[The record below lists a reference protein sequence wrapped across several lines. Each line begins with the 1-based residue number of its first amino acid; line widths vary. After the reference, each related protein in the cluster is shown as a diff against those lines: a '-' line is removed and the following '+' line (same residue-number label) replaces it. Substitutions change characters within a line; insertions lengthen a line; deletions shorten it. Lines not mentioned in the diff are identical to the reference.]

1 MAESIEELEKKIEAL
16 PRGTI
21 VTKNIDGKPYFYQ
34 QYKENKKTV
43 SNFLTNDEAEKMR
56 PLIEERRQL
65 QKKLREMKKNIPA
78 SAKPDDKTSF
88 IMNAITGA
96 GLLEMAETAKDFKKR
111 DCYEK
116 ISSYLYG
123 KPVDK
128 VCLVY
133 GLRRTGKTTLLKQL
147 ILDMKE
153 EDRKQTIYIKARVGE
168 TIADLNKDIKLA
180 REKGFKFFLI
190 DEITLL
196 EDFIDNAA
204 LLSDVYAVQGLKF
217 VLSGTDSLGFYF
229 AESEE
234 LYDRAVTVHTT
245 FIPYKEHA
253 RLLGITSI
261 DEYIRY
267 GGTLKAGEW
276 DFEDEELNVE
286 EASFR
291 DDETARRYIDTAICK
306 NIQHSLKC
314 YQKGRYF
321 RHLRELYDANELTNA
336 INRII
341 EDENHDFTVKVITD
355 LFESHDA
362 SGITTTKNGRVKALR
377 EACLDRTYLGSTS
390 QLLRKARDE
399 ENRTDVLDTID
410 KFQILA
416 TLKKIL
422 EIKEKDKQTIGVT
435 DTHVTEIKQYLKRLD
450 LIDDLDIE
458 TLTGSDGRLTYTIF
472 TQPGMRFCQ
481 AQALVYSLM
490 KDEQIKNLQEREI
503 NLITE
508 KIIEGVL
515 GHMLEDIVIYETK
528 KVLMPNRHEN
538 KKQVFQI
545 RFEAGEFDMVIYDKQ
560 TNTCEIYEIKHSL
573 EVVPFQYRH
582 LINEDKIALTEKRFG
597 KITKKCVLYRGETIQ
612 SENDVMYKNVEEYLN
627 ELVVN

>member
-1 MAESIEELEKKIEAL
+1 MAEFIEELEKKIEAL

-65 QKKLREMKKNIPA
+65 QKKLREMKKNLPA
-78 SAKPDDKTSF
+78 AAKPDDNISF

-123 KPVDK
+123 KPADK

-153 EDRKQTIYIKARVGE
+153 EDRKQTIYIKARGGE

-180 REKGFKFFLI
+180 REKGIKFFLI

-267 GGTLKAGEW
+267 GGTLKAGEL

-355 LFESHDA
+355 LFESHD
-362 SGITTTKNGRVKALR
+362 
-377 EACLDRTYLGSTS
+377 LGSTS

-410 KFQILA
+410 KSQILA

-422 EIKEKDKQTIGVT
+422 EIKEKDNQTIGIT
-435 DTHVTEIKQYLKRLD
+435 DTHVEEIKQYLKRLD

-503 NLITE
+503 ILITE

-528 KVLMPNRHEN
+528 RVLMPNRHEN

-545 RFEAGEFDMVIYDKQ
+545 RFEAGEFDMVIYDNQ

-573 EVVPFQYRH
+573 EAVPFQYRH
-582 LINEDKIALTEKRFG
+582 LINEDKIELTEKRFG
-597 KITKKCVLYRGETIQ
+597 KITKKCVLYRGETMQ

-627 ELVVN
+627 ELVV

>member
-1 MAESIEELEKKIEAL
+1 MAGSIEELEKKIKAL

-43 SNFLTNDEAEKMR
+43 SNFLSNDEAEQMR

-65 QKKLREMKKNIPA
+65 QKKLREMKKSIPA
-78 SAKPDDKTSF
+78 AAKPDDNTSF
-88 IMNAITGA
+88 IMNAITDS

-123 KPVDK
+123 KPADK

-153 EDRKQTIYIKARVGE
+153 EDRKQTIYIKAMVGE

-180 REKGFKFFLI
+180 REKGIKFFLI

-267 GGTLKAGEW
+267 GGTLKAGEL
-276 DFEDEELNVE
+276 DFEDDELNVE

-355 LFESHDA
+355 LFESHD
-362 SGITTTKNGRVKALR
+362 
-377 EACLDRTYLGSTS
+377 LGSTA

-399 ENRTDVLDTID
+399 DKRTDILDEID
-410 KFQILA
+410 KSQILE

-422 EIKEKDKQTIGVT
+422 EIKEKDNQTIGIT
-435 DTHVTEIKQYLKRLD
+435 DTHVEEIKQYLKKLD

-458 TLTGSDGRLTYTIF
+458 TLTGSEGRLTYTIF

-528 KVLMPNRHEN
+528 RVLMPKRHEN

-545 RFEAGEFDMVIYDKQ
+545 RFEAGEFDMVIYDNQ

-573 EVVPFQYRH
+573 EAVPFQYRH

-597 KITKKCVLYRGETIQ
+597 KITKKCVLYRGETMQ
-612 SENDVMYKNVEEYLN
+612 SENDVLYKNVEEYLN
-627 ELVVN
+627 ELASCFSGIL

>member
-65 QKKLREMKKNIPA
+65 QKKLREMKKNLPA
-78 SAKPDDKTSF
+78 SAKPDDNTSF
-88 IMNAITGA
+88 IMNAITGS

-123 KPVDK
+123 KPADK

-153 EDRKQTIYIKARVGE
+153 EERKQTIYIKARVGE

-180 REKGFKFFLI
+180 REKGIKFFLI

-267 GGTLKAGEW
+267 GGTLKAGEL

-341 EDENHDFTVKVITD
+341 EDENHDFTVKVIID
-355 LFESHDA
+355 LFESHD
-362 SGITTTKNGRVKALR
+362 
-377 EACLDRTYLGSTS
+377 LGSTA

-410 KFQILA
+410 KSQILA
-416 TLKKIL
+416 TLKKVL
-422 EIKEKDKQTIGVT
+422 EIKEKDNQTIGIT
-435 DTHVTEIKQYLKRLD
+435 DTHVEEIKQYLKRLD

-458 TLTGSDGRLTYTIF
+458 TLTGSEGKLNYTIF

-528 KVLMPNRHEN
+528 RVLMPNRHEN

-545 RFEAGEFDMVIYDKQ
+545 RFEAGEFDMVIYDNQ

-573 EVVPFQYRH
+573 EAVPFQYRH

-597 KITKKCVLYRGETIQ
+597 KITKKCVLYRGETMQ

>member
-1 MAESIEELEKKIEAL
+1 MAESIEELEKRIETL

-56 PLIEERRQL
+56 PLIEERREL
-65 QKKLREMKKNIPA
+65 QKKLRAMKKNLPA
-78 SAKPDDKTSF
+78 AAKPDDNTSF
-88 IMNAITGA
+88 IMNAITGS

-123 KPVDK
+123 KPADK

-147 ILDMKE
+147 VLDMKE
-153 EDRKQTIYIKARVGE
+153 EDRKQTIYIKARAGE
-168 TIADLNKDIKLA
+168 TITDLNKDIKLA
-180 REKGFKFFLI
+180 REKGIKFFLI

-245 FIPYKEHA
+245 FIPYNEHA
-253 RLLGITSI
+253 RLLGIKSI

-267 GGTLKAGEW
+267 GGTLKAGEL
-276 DFEDEELNVE
+276 DFEDAELNVE

-341 EDENHDFTVKVITD
+341 EDENHDFTVQVITD
-355 LFESHDA
+355 LFESHD
-362 SGITTTKNGRVKALR
+362 
-377 EACLDRTYLGSTS
+377 LGSTA

-399 ENRTDVLDTID
+399 DKRTDILDEID
-410 KFQILA
+410 KSQILE

-422 EIKEKDKQTIGVT
+422 EIKEKDNQTIGIT
-435 DTHVTEIKQYLKRLD
+435 DSHVEEIKQYLKRLD

-458 TLTGSDGRLTYTIF
+458 TLTGSEGKLNYTIF

-528 KVLMPNRHEN
+528 RVLMPNRHEN

-545 RFEAGEFDMVIYDKQ
+545 RFEAGEFDMVIYDNQ

-573 EVVPFQYRH
+573 EAVPFQYRH
-582 LINEDKIALTEKRFG
+582 LINGDKIELTEKRFG
-597 KITKKCVLYRGETIQ
+597 KITKKCVLYRGETMQ

-627 ELVVN
+627 ELVVS

>member
-56 PLIEERRQL
+56 PLIEERREL
-65 QKKLREMKKNIPA
+65 QKKLREMKKNLPA
-78 SAKPDDKTSF
+78 AAKPDDNTSF
-88 IMNAITGA
+88 IMNVITGS

-123 KPVDK
+123 KAADK
-128 VCLVY
+128 VCIVY

-180 REKGFKFFLI
+180 REKEIKFFLI

-267 GGTLKAGEW
+267 GGTLKAGEL
-276 DFEDEELNVE
+276 DFEDDELNVE

-355 LFESHDA
+355 LFESHD
-362 SGITTTKNGRVKALR
+362 
-377 EACLDRTYLGSTS
+377 LGSTA

-399 ENRTDVLDTID
+399 DKRTDILDEID
-410 KFQILA
+410 KSQILE

-435 DTHVTEIKQYLKRLD
+435 DTHVTEIKQYLKQLD

-458 TLTGSDGRLTYTIF
+458 TLTGSEGKLNYTIF

-490 KDEQIKNLQEREI
+490 KDEQIKNLEEREI

-528 KVLMPNRHEN
+528 RVLMPNRHEN

-545 RFEAGEFDMVIYDKQ
+545 RFEAGEFDMVIYDNQ

-573 EVVPFQYRH
+573 EAVPFQYRH
-582 LINEDKIALTEKRFG
+582 LINEDKISLTEKRFG
-597 KITKKCVLYRGETIQ
+597 KITKKCVLYRGETMQ

>member
-56 PLIEERRQL
+56 PLIDERRQL
-65 QKKLREMKKNIPA
+65 QKKLREMKKNLPA
-78 SAKPDDKTSF
+78 AAKPDDSTSF

-111 DCYEK
+111 YCYEK
-116 ISSYLYG
+116 ISFYLYG
-123 KPVDK
+123 KPADK

-180 REKGFKFFLI
+180 REKGIKFFMI

-253 RLLGITSI
+253 RLLGIKSI

-267 GGTLKAGEW
+267 GGTLKAGEL
-276 DFEDEELNVE
+276 DFEDAELNVE

-341 EDENHDFTVKVITD
+341 EDENHDFTVQVITD
-355 LFESHDA
+355 LFESHD
-362 SGITTTKNGRVKALR
+362 
-377 EACLDRTYLGSTS
+377 LGSTA

-399 ENRTDVLDTID
+399 DKRTDILDEID
-410 KFQILA
+410 KSQILE

-422 EIKEKDKQTIGVT
+422 EIKEKDNQTIGIT
-435 DTHVTEIKQYLKRLD
+435 DSHVEEIKQYLKRLD
-450 LIDDLDIE
+450 LIDDLNIE
-458 TLTGSDGRLTYTIF
+458 TLTGSEGKLNYTIF

-481 AQALVYSLM
+481 AQDLVYSLM

-515 GHMLEDIVIYETK
+515 GHMLEDIVIYETRR
-528 KVLMPNRHEN
+528 VLMPNRHEN

-545 RFEAGEFDMVIYDKQ
+545 RFEAGEFDMVIYDNQ

-573 EVVPFQYRH
+573 EAVPFQYRH
-582 LINEDKIALTEKRFG
+582 LINEDKIELTEKRFG
-597 KITKKCVLYRGETIQ
+597 KITKKCVLYRGETMQ

-627 ELVVN
+627 ELVG

>member
-1 MAESIEELEKKIEAL
+1 MTESIEELEKRIETL

-56 PLIEERRQL
+56 PLIDERRQL
-65 QKKLREMKKNIPA
+65 QKKLREMKKNLPA
-78 SAKPDDKTSF
+78 AAKPDDSTSF

-123 KPVDK
+123 KPADK

-147 ILDMKE
+147 VLDMKE

-180 REKGFKFFLI
+180 REQGIKFFLI

-267 GGTLKAGEW
+267 GGTLKAGEL
-276 DFEDEELNVE
+276 DFEDAELNVE

-341 EDENHDFTVKVITD
+341 EDENHDFTVQVITD
-355 LFESHDA
+355 LFESHD
-362 SGITTTKNGRVKALR
+362 
-377 EACLDRTYLGSTS
+377 LGSTA
-390 QLLRKARDE
+390 QLLRKARDKDK
-399 ENRTDVLDTID
+399 RTDILDEID
-410 KFQILA
+410 KSQILE

-422 EIKEKDKQTIGVT
+422 EIKEKDNQTIGIT
-435 DTHVTEIKQYLKRLD
+435 DSHVEEIKQYLKRLD

-458 TLTGSDGRLTYTIF
+458 TLTGSEGKLSYTIF

-528 KVLMPNRHEN
+528 RVLMPNRHEN

-545 RFEAGEFDMVIYDKQ
+545 RFEAGEFDMVIYNNQ

-573 EVVPFQYRH
+573 EAVPFQYRH
-582 LINEDKIALTEKRFG
+582 LINEDKIELTEKRFG
-597 KITKKCVLYRGETIQ
+597 KITKKCVLYRGETMQ
-612 SENDVMYKNVEEYLN
+612 SENDVLYKNVEEYLN

>member
-1 MAESIEELEKKIEAL
+1 MTESIEELEKRIEAL

-56 PLIEERRQL
+56 PLIDERRQL
-65 QKKLREMKKNIPA
+65 QKKLRAMKKNLPA
-78 SAKPDDKTSF
+78 TAKLDDSTSF
-88 IMNAITGA
+88 IMNAITGS

-123 KPVDK
+123 KPADK

-153 EDRKQTIYIKARVGE
+153 EDRKQTIYIKVSVGE

-180 REKGFKFFLI
+180 REKGIKFFLI

-245 FIPYKEHA
+245 FIPYNEHA
-253 RLLGITSI
+253 RLLGIKSI

-267 GGTLKAGEW
+267 GGTLKAGEL
-276 DFEDEELNVE
+276 DFEDAELNVE

-341 EDENHDFTVKVITD
+341 EDENHDFTVQVITD
-355 LFESHDA
+355 LFESHD
-362 SGITTTKNGRVKALR
+362 
-377 EACLDRTYLGSTS
+377 LGSTA

-399 ENRTDVLDTID
+399 DKRTDILDEID
-410 KFQILA
+410 KSQILE

-458 TLTGSDGRLTYTIF
+458 TLTGSEGKLNYTIF

-528 KVLMPNRHEN
+528 RVLMPNRHEN

-545 RFEAGEFDMVIYDKQ
+545 RFEAGEFDMVIFNPE
-560 TNTCEIYEIKHSL
+560 TSSCEIFEIKHST
-573 EVVPFQYRH
+573 ETHPNQYQH
-582 LINEDKIALTEKRFG
+582 ISNEEKCKSTEFRYGNITG
-597 KITKKCVLYRGETIQ
+597 KYVIYRGESQVIDGIQ
-612 SENDVMYKNVEEYLN
+612 YVNAEEYLN
-627 ELVVN
+627 SL

>member
-1 MAESIEELEKKIEAL
+1 MTESIEELEKRIETL

-56 PLIEERRQL
+56 PLIEERREL
-65 QKKLREMKKNIPA
+65 QKKLRAMKKNLPA
-78 SAKPDDKTSF
+78 AAKPDDSTSF

-123 KPVDK
+123 KPADK

-180 REKGFKFFLI
+180 REKGIKFFLI
-190 DEITLL
+190 DEITLI

-245 FIPYKEHA
+245 FIPYNEHA
-253 RLLGITSI
+253 RLLGIKSI

-267 GGTLKAGEW
+267 GGTLKAGEL
-276 DFEDEELNVE
+276 DFEDAELNVE

-341 EDENHDFTVKVITD
+341 EDENHDFTVQVITD
-355 LFESHDA
+355 LFESHD
-362 SGITTTKNGRVKALR
+362 
-377 EACLDRTYLGSTS
+377 LGSTA

-399 ENRTDVLDTID
+399 DKRTDILDEID
-410 KFQILA
+410 KSQILE

-458 TLTGSDGRLTYTIF
+458 TLTGNEGKLNYTIF

-490 KDEQIKNLQEREI
+490 KDEQIKNLQKREI

-528 KVLMPNRHEN
+528 RVLMPNRHEN

-545 RFEAGEFDMVIYDKQ
+545 RFEAGEFDMVIYDNQ

-573 EVVPFQYRH
+573 EAVPFQYRH
-582 LINEDKIALTEKRFG
+582 LINEDKIELTEKRFG
-597 KITKKCVLYRGETIQ
+597 KITKKCVLYRGETMQ
-612 SENDVMYKNVEEYLN
+612 SENDVLYKNVEEYLN

>member
-56 PLIEERRQL
+56 PLIDERRQL
-65 QKKLREMKKNIPA
+65 QKKLREMKKNLPA
-78 SAKPDDKTSF
+78 AAKSDDSPSF
-88 IMNAITGA
+88 IMNAITGS

-123 KPVDK
+123 KPADK

-153 EDRKQTIYIKARVGE
+153 EDRKQAIYIKARVGE

-180 REKGFKFFLI
+180 REQGIKFFLI

-234 LYDRAVTVHTT
+234 LYDRTVTVHTT
-245 FIPYKEHA
+245 FIPYNEHA
-253 RLLGITSI
+253 RLLGIKSI

-267 GGTLKAGEW
+267 GGTLKAGEL
-276 DFEDEELNVE
+276 DFEDAELNVE

-341 EDENHDFTVKVITD
+341 EDENHDFTVQVITD
-355 LFESHDA
+355 LFESHD
-362 SGITTTKNGRVKALR
+362 
-377 EACLDRTYLGSTS
+377 LGSTA
-390 QLLRKARDE
+390 QLLRKARDKDK
-399 ENRTDVLDTID
+399 RTDILDEID
-410 KFQILA
+410 KSQILE

-422 EIKEKDKQTIGVT
+422 EIKEKDNQTIGIT
-435 DTHVTEIKQYLKRLD
+435 DSHVEEIKQYLKRLD

-458 TLTGSDGRLTYTIF
+458 TLTGSDGKLSYTIF

-528 KVLMPNRHEN
+528 RVLMPNRHEN

-545 RFEAGEFDMVIYDKQ
+545 RFEAGEFDMVIYDNQ

-573 EVVPFQYRH
+573 EAVPFQYRH
-582 LINEDKIALTEKRFG
+582 LINEDKIELTEKRFG
-597 KITKKCVLYRGETIQ
+597 KITKKCVLYRGETMQ

-627 ELVVN
+627 ELVG

>member
-1 MAESIEELEKKIEAL
+1 MTESIEELEKRIETL

-56 PLIEERRQL
+56 PLIDERRQL
-65 QKKLREMKKNIPA
+65 QKKLREMKKNLPA
-78 SAKPDDKTSF
+78 AAKPDDSTSF

-123 KPVDK
+123 KPADK

-147 ILDMKE
+147 VLDMKE

-180 REKGFKFFLI
+180 REQGIKFFLI

-267 GGTLKAGEW
+267 GGTLKAGEL
-276 DFEDEELNVE
+276 DFEDAELNVE

-341 EDENHDFTVKVITD
+341 EDENHDFTVQVITD
-355 LFESHDA
+355 LFESHD
-362 SGITTTKNGRVKALR
+362 
-377 EACLDRTYLGSTS
+377 LGSTA
-390 QLLRKARDE
+390 QLLRKARDKDK
-399 ENRTDVLDTID
+399 RTDILDEID
-410 KFQILA
+410 KSQILE

-422 EIKEKDKQTIGVT
+422 EIKEKDNQTIGIT
-435 DTHVTEIKQYLKRLD
+435 DSHVEEIKQYLKRLD

-458 TLTGSDGRLTYTIF
+458 TLTGSEGKLSYTIF

-528 KVLMPNRHEN
+528 RVLMPNRHEN

-545 RFEAGEFDMVIYDKQ
+545 RFEAGEFDMVIYDNQ
-560 TNTCEIYEIKHSL
+560 TNTREVYEIKHSL
-573 EVVPFQYRH
+573 EAVPFQYRH
-582 LINEDKIALTEKRFG
+582 LINEDKIELTEKRFG
-597 KITKKCVLYRGETIQ
+597 KITKKCVLYRGETMQ

>member
-1 MAESIEELEKKIEAL
+1 MTESIEELEKRIETL

-56 PLIEERRQL
+56 PLIDERRQL
-65 QKKLREMKKNIPA
+65 QKKLRAMKKNLPA
-78 SAKPDDKTSF
+78 TAKLDDSTSF
-88 IMNAITGA
+88 IMNAITGS

-123 KPVDK
+123 KPADK

-180 REKGFKFFLI
+180 REKGIKFFLI

-245 FIPYKEHA
+245 FIPYNEHA
-253 RLLGITSI
+253 RLLGIKSI

-267 GGTLKAGEW
+267 GGTLKAGEL
-276 DFEDEELNVE
+276 DFEDAELNVE

-341 EDENHDFTVKVITD
+341 EDENHDFTVQVITD
-355 LFESHDA
+355 LFESHD
-362 SGITTTKNGRVKALR
+362 
-377 EACLDRTYLGSTS
+377 LGSTA

-399 ENRTDVLDTID
+399 DKRTDILDEID
-410 KFQILA
+410 KSQILE

-450 LIDDLDIE
+450 LIDDLNIE
-458 TLTGSDGRLTYTIF
+458 TLTGSEGKLSYTIF

-528 KVLMPNRHEN
+528 RVLMPNRHEN

-545 RFEAGEFDMVIYDKQ
+545 RFEAGEFDMVIYDNQ

-573 EVVPFQYRH
+573 EAVPFQYRH
-582 LINEDKIALTEKRFG
+582 LINEDKIELTEKRFG
-597 KITKKCVLYRGETIQ
+597 KITKKCVLYRGETMQ

>member
-1 MAESIEELEKKIEAL
+1 MAESIEELEKRIETL

-56 PLIEERRQL
+56 PLIEERREL
-65 QKKLREMKKNIPA
+65 QKKLRAMKKNLPA
-78 SAKPDDKTSF
+78 AAKPDDSTSF

-123 KPVDK
+123 KPADK

-180 REKGFKFFLI
+180 REKGIKFFLI

-267 GGTLKAGEW
+267 GGTLKAGEL
-276 DFEDEELNVE
+276 DFEDAELNVE

-341 EDENHDFTVKVITD
+341 EDENHDFTVQVITD
-355 LFESHDA
+355 LFESHD
-362 SGITTTKNGRVKALR
+362 
-377 EACLDRTYLGSTS
+377 LGSTA

-399 ENRTDVLDTID
+399 DKRTDILDEID
-410 KFQILA
+410 KSQILE

-422 EIKEKDKQTIGVT
+422 EIKEKDNQTIGIT
-435 DTHVTEIKQYLKRLD
+435 DSHVEEIKQYLKRLD

-458 TLTGSDGRLTYTIF
+458 TLTGSEGKLNYTIF

-528 KVLMPNRHEN
+528 RVLMPNRHEN

-545 RFEAGEFDMVIYDKQ
+545 RFEAGEFDMVIYDNQ

-573 EVVPFQYRH
+573 EAVPFQYRH
-582 LINEDKIALTEKRFG
+582 LINEDKIELTEKRFG
-597 KITKKCVLYRGETIQ
+597 KITKKCVLYRGETMQ

>member
-1 MAESIEELEKKIEAL
+1 MTESIEELEKRIETL

-56 PLIEERRQL
+56 PLIDERRQL
-65 QKKLREMKKNIPA
+65 QKNLREMKKNLPA
-78 SAKPDDKTSF
+78 AAKPDDSTSF

-123 KPVDK
+123 KPADK

-180 REKGFKFFLI
+180 REKGIKFFLI

-234 LYDRAVTVHTT
+234 LYDRTVTVHTT

-267 GGTLKAGEW
+267 GGTLKAGEL
-276 DFEDEELNVE
+276 DFEDAELNVE

-341 EDENHDFTVKVITD
+341 EDENHDFTIKVITD
-355 LFESHDA
+355 LFESHD
-362 SGITTTKNGRVKALR
+362 
-377 EACLDRTYLGSTS
+377 LGSTA
-390 QLLRKARDE
+390 QLLRKARDKDK
-399 ENRTDVLDTID
+399 RTDILDEID
-410 KFQILA
+410 KSQILE

-422 EIKEKDKQTIGVT
+422 EIKEKDNQTIGIT
-435 DTHVTEIKQYLKRLD
+435 DSHVEEIKQYLKRLD

-458 TLTGSDGRLTYTIF
+458 TLTGSEGKLSYTIF

-528 KVLMPNRHEN
+528 RVLMPNRHEN

-545 RFEAGEFDMVIYDKQ
+545 RFEAGEFDMVIYDNQ
-560 TNTCEIYEIKHSL
+560 TNTCEVYEIKHSL
-573 EVVPFQYRH
+573 EAVPFQYRH
-582 LINEDKIALTEKRFG
+582 LINEDKIELTEKRFG
-597 KITKKCVLYRGETIQ
+597 KITKKCVLYRGETMQ

-627 ELVVN
+627 ELVG

>member
-1 MAESIEELEKKIEAL
+1 MAESIEELEKRIETL

-56 PLIEERRQL
+56 PLIDERRQL
-65 QKKLREMKKNIPA
+65 QKKLRAMKKNLPA
-78 SAKPDDKTSF
+78 AAKPDDSTSF

-123 KPVDK
+123 KPADK

-180 REKGFKFFLI
+180 REKGIKFFLI

-234 LYDRAVTVHTT
+234 LYDRTVTVHTT

-267 GGTLKAGEW
+267 GGTLKAGEL
-276 DFEDEELNVE
+276 DFEDAELNVE

-341 EDENHDFTVKVITD
+341 EDENHDFTVQVITD
-355 LFESHDA
+355 LFESHD
-362 SGITTTKNGRVKALR
+362 
-377 EACLDRTYLGSTS
+377 LGSTA
-390 QLLRKARDE
+390 QLLRKARDKDK
-399 ENRTDVLDTID
+399 RTDILDEID
-410 KFQILA
+410 KSQILE

-422 EIKEKDKQTIGVT
+422 EIKEKDNQTIGIT
-435 DTHVTEIKQYLKRLD
+435 DSHVEEIKQYLKRLD

-458 TLTGSDGRLTYTIF
+458 TLTGSEGKLNYTIF

-528 KVLMPNRHEN
+528 RVLMPNRHEN

-545 RFEAGEFDMVIYDKQ
+545 RFEAGEFDMVIYDNQ

-573 EVVPFQYRH
+573 EAVPFQYRH
-582 LINEDKIALTEKRFG
+582 LINEDKIELTEKRFG
-597 KITKKCVLYRGETIQ
+597 KITKKCVLYRGETMQ
-612 SENDVMYKNVEEYLN
+612 SENDVLYKNVEEYLN
-627 ELVVN
+627 ELVG

>member
-1 MAESIEELEKKIEAL
+1 MAEFIEELEKKIEAL

-34 QYKENKKTV
+34 QYKKNKKTV
-43 SNFLTNDEAEKMR
+43 SNFLTNDEAEKKR
-56 PLIEERRQL
+56 PLIDERRQL
-65 QKKLREMKKNIPA
+65 QKKLRAMKKNLPA
-78 SAKPDDKTSF
+78 TAKLDDSTSF
-88 IMNAITGA
+88 IMNAITGS

-123 KPVDK
+123 KPADK

-147 ILDMKE
+147 VLDMKE

-168 TIADLNKDIKLA
+168 TITDLNKDIKLA
-180 REKGFKFFLI
+180 REKGIKFFLI

-267 GGTLKAGEW
+267 GGTLKAGEL
-276 DFEDEELNVE
+276 DFKNAELNVE

-314 YQKGRYF
+314 YQKGRHF

-341 EDENHDFTVKVITD
+341 EDENHDFTVQVITD
-355 LFESHDA
+355 LFESHD
-362 SGITTTKNGRVKALR
+362 
-377 EACLDRTYLGSTS
+377 LGSTA

-399 ENRTDVLDTID
+399 DKRTDILDEID
-410 KFQILA
+410 KSQILE

-422 EIKEKDKQTIGVT
+422 EIKEKDNQTIGIT
-435 DTHVTEIKQYLKRLD
+435 NSHVEEIKQYLKRLD

-458 TLTGSDGRLTYTIF
+458 TLTGNEGKLNYTIF

-528 KVLMPNRHEN
+528 RVLMPNRHEN

-545 RFEAGEFDMVIYDKQ
+545 RFEAGEFDMVIYDNQ

-573 EVVPFQYRH
+573 EAVPFQYRH
-582 LINEDKIALTEKRFG
+582 LINEDKISLTEKRFG
-597 KITKKCVLYRGETIQ
+597 KITKKCVLYRGETMQ

-627 ELVVN
+627 ELVG

>member
-1 MAESIEELEKKIEAL
+1 MTESIEELEKRIEAL

-56 PLIEERRQL
+56 PLIDERRQL
-65 QKKLREMKKNIPA
+65 QKKLRAMKKNLPA
-78 SAKPDDKTSF
+78 TAKLDDSTSF

-111 DCYEK
+111 DCYKK

-123 KPVDK
+123 KPADK

-180 REKGFKFFLI
+180 REKGIKFFLI

-253 RLLGITSI
+253 RLLGIKSI

-267 GGTLKAGEW
+267 GGTLKAGELN
-276 DFEDEELNVE
+276 FEDAELNVE

-355 LFESHDA
+355 LFESHD
-362 SGITTTKNGRVKALR
+362 
-377 EACLDRTYLGSTS
+377 LGSTA

-399 ENRTDVLDTID
+399 DKRTDILDEID
-410 KFQILA
+410 KSQILE

-422 EIKEKDKQTIGVT
+422 EIKEKDNQTIGIT
-435 DTHVTEIKQYLKRLD
+435 DSHVEEIKQYLKRLD

-458 TLTGSDGRLTYTIF
+458 TLTGSEGKLNYTIF

-528 KVLMPNRHEN
+528 RVLMPNRHEN

-545 RFEAGEFDMVIYDKQ
+545 RFEAGEFDMVIYDNQ

-573 EVVPFQYRH
+573 EAVPFQYRH
-582 LINEDKIALTEKRFG
+582 LINEDKIELTEKRFG
-597 KITKKCVLYRGETIQ
+597 KITKKCVLYRGETMQ

>member
-1 MAESIEELEKKIEAL
+1 MTESIEELEKKIETL

-56 PLIEERRQL
+56 PLIDERRQL
-65 QKKLREMKKNIPA
+65 QKKLRAMKKNLPA
-78 SAKPDDKTSF
+78 TAKLDDSTSF
-88 IMNAITGA
+88 IMNAITGS

-123 KPVDK
+123 KPADK

-180 REKGFKFFLI
+180 REKGIKFFLI

-196 EDFIDNAA
+196 DDFIDNAA

-267 GGTLKAGEW
+267 GGTLKAGEL
-276 DFEDEELNVE
+276 DFEDAELNVE

-341 EDENHDFTVKVITD
+341 EDENHDFTIKVITD
-355 LFESHDA
+355 LFESHD
-362 SGITTTKNGRVKALR
+362 
-377 EACLDRTYLGSTS
+377 LGSTA

-399 ENRTDVLDTID
+399 DKRTDILDEID
-410 KFQILA
+410 KSQILE

-422 EIKEKDKQTIGVT
+422 EIKEKDNQTIGIT
-435 DTHVTEIKQYLKRLD
+435 DSHVEEIKQYLKRLD

-458 TLTGSDGRLTYTIF
+458 TLTGSEGKLNYTIF

-528 KVLMPNRHEN
+528 RVLMPNRHEN

-545 RFEAGEFDMVIYDKQ
+545 RFEAGEFDMVIYDNQ

-573 EVVPFQYRH
+573 EAVPFQYRH
-582 LINEDKIALTEKRFG
+582 LINEDKIELTEKRFG
-597 KITKKCVLYRGETIQ
+597 KITKKCVLYRGETMQ

>member
-1 MAESIEELEKKIEAL
+1 MTESIEELEKRIETL

-56 PLIEERRQL
+56 PLIDERRQL
-65 QKKLREMKKNIPA
+65 QKKLRAMKKNLPA
-78 SAKPDDKTSF
+78 AAKPDDSTSF

-123 KPVDK
+123 KPADK

-180 REKGFKFFLI
+180 REKGIKFFLI

-267 GGTLKAGEW
+267 GGTLKAGEL
-276 DFEDEELNVE
+276 DFEDAELNVE

-341 EDENHDFTVKVITD
+341 EDENHDFTVQVITD
-355 LFESHDA
+355 LFESHD
-362 SGITTTKNGRVKALR
+362 
-377 EACLDRTYLGSTS
+377 LGSTA

-399 ENRTDVLDTID
+399 DKRTDILDEID
-410 KFQILA
+410 KSQILE

-422 EIKEKDKQTIGVT
+422 EIKEKDNQTIGIT
-435 DTHVTEIKQYLKRLD
+435 DSHVEEIKQYLKRLD

-458 TLTGSDGRLTYTIF
+458 TLTGSEGKLNYTIF

-528 KVLMPNRHEN
+528 RVLMPNRHEN

-545 RFEAGEFDMVIYDKQ
+545 RFEAGEFDMVIYDNQ

-573 EVVPFQYRH
+573 EAVPFQYRH
-582 LINEDKIALTEKRFG
+582 LINEDKIELTEKRFG
-597 KITKKCVLYRGETIQ
+597 KITKKCVLYRGETMQ

-627 ELVVN
+627 ELVG

>member
-65 QKKLREMKKNIPA
+65 QKKLREMKKNLPA
-78 SAKPDDKTSF
+78 SAKPDDNISF
-88 IMNAITGA
+88 IMNAITES

-123 KPVDK
+123 KPADK

-180 REKGFKFFLI
+180 REKGIKFFLI

-355 LFESHDA
+355 LFESH
-362 SGITTTKNGRVKALR
+362 AL
-377 EACLDRTYLGSTS
+377 DSTA

-422 EIKEKDKQTIGVT
+422 EIKEKDNQTIGVK

-450 LIDDLDIE
+450 LIDYLDIE
-458 TLTGSDGRLTYTIF
+458 TLTGSEGKLSYTIF

-573 EVVPFQYRH
+573 EAVPFQYRH

-597 KITKKCVLYRGETIQ
+597 KVTKKCVLYRGETMQ

>member
-56 PLIEERRQL
+56 PLIEERREL
-65 QKKLREMKKNIPA
+65 QKKLRAMKKNLLA
-78 SAKPDDKTSF
+78 AAKPDDSTSF

-123 KPVDK
+123 KPADK

-147 ILDMKE
+147 VLDMKE

-168 TIADLNKDIKLA
+168 TITDLNKDIKLA
-180 REKGFKFFLI
+180 REKGIKFFLI

-267 GGTLKAGEW
+267 GGTLKAGEL

-355 LFESHDA
+355 LFESH
-362 SGITTTKNGRVKALR
+362 V
-377 EACLDRTYLGSTS
+377 LGSTA

-399 ENRTDVLDTID
+399 ENRTDILDEID
-410 KFQILA
+410 KSQILA

-422 EIKEKDKQTIGVT
+422 EIKEKDNQTIGIT
-435 DTHVTEIKQYLKRLD
+435 DSHVEEIKQYLKRLD

-458 TLTGSDGRLTYTIF
+458 TLTGSEGKLSYTIF

-481 AQALVYSLM
+481 ALALVYSLM
-490 KDEQIKNLQEREI
+490 KDEQIKNLQKREI

-528 KVLMPNRHEN
+528 RVLMPNRHEN

-545 RFEAGEFDMVIYDKQ
+545 RFEAGEFDMVIYDNQ

-573 EVVPFQYRH
+573 EAVPFKYRH
-582 LINEDKIALTEKRFG
+582 LINEDKIELTEKCFG
-597 KITKKCVLYRGETIQ
+597 KITKKCVLYRGETMQ
-612 SENDVMYKNVEEYLN
+612 SENDVLYKNVEEYLN
-627 ELVVN
+627 ELVG

>member
-1 MAESIEELEKKIEAL
+1 MVESIEELEKRIETL

-56 PLIEERRQL
+56 PLIVERRQL
-65 QKKLREMKKNIPA
+65 QKKLRAMKKNLPA
-78 SAKPDDKTSF
+78 TAKLDDSTSF

-123 KPVDK
+123 KPADK

-168 TIADLNKDIKLA
+168 TITDLNKDIKLA
-180 REKGFKFFLI
+180 REKGIKFFLI

-267 GGTLKAGEW
+267 GGTLKAGEL
-276 DFEDEELNVE
+276 DFEDAELNVE

-341 EDENHDFTVKVITD
+341 EDENHDFTVQVITD
-355 LFESHDA
+355 LFESHD
-362 SGITTTKNGRVKALR
+362 
-377 EACLDRTYLGSTS
+377 LGSTA

-399 ENRTDVLDTID
+399 DKRTDILDEID
-410 KFQILA
+410 KSQILE

-422 EIKEKDKQTIGVT
+422 EIKEKDNQTIGIT
-435 DTHVTEIKQYLKRLD
+435 DSHVEEIKQYLKRLD

-458 TLTGSDGRLTYTIF
+458 TLTGSEGKLNYTIF

-528 KVLMPNRHEN
+528 RVLMPNRHEN

-545 RFEAGEFDMVIYDKQ
+545 RFEAGEFDMVIYDNQ

-573 EVVPFQYRH
+573 EAVPFQYRH
-582 LINEDKIALTEKRFG
+582 LINGDKIELTEKRFG
-597 KITKKCVLYRGETIQ
+597 KITKKCVLYRGETMQ
-612 SENDVMYKNVEEYLN
+612 SENDVLYKNVEEYLN
-627 ELVVN
+627 ELVG

>member
-1 MAESIEELEKKIEAL
+1 MTESIEELEKRIEAL

-56 PLIEERRQL
+56 PLIDERRQL
-65 QKKLREMKKNIPA
+65 QKKLRAMKKNLPA
-78 SAKPDDKTSF
+78 AAKPDDSTSF

-123 KPVDK
+123 KPADK

-180 REKGFKFFLI
+180 REKGIKFFLI

-234 LYDRAVTVHTT
+234 LYDRTVTVHTT

-267 GGTLKAGEW
+267 GGTLKAGEL
-276 DFEDEELNVE
+276 DFEDAELNVE

-341 EDENHDFTVKVITD
+341 EDENHDFTVQVITD
-355 LFESHDA
+355 LFESHD
-362 SGITTTKNGRVKALR
+362 
-377 EACLDRTYLGSTS
+377 LGSTA

-399 ENRTDVLDTID
+399 DKRTDILDEID
-410 KFQILA
+410 KSQILE

-422 EIKEKDKQTIGVT
+422 EIKEKDNQTIGIT
-435 DTHVTEIKQYLKRLD
+435 DSHVEEIKQYLKRLD

-458 TLTGSDGRLTYTIF
+458 TLTGSEGKLSYTIF

-528 KVLMPNRHEN
+528 RVLMPNRHEN

-545 RFEAGEFDMVIYDKQ
+545 RFEAGEFDMVIYDNQ

-573 EVVPFQYRH
+573 EAVPFQYRH
-582 LINEDKIALTEKRFG
+582 LINEDKIELTEKRFG
-597 KITKKCVLYRGETIQ
+597 KITKKCVLYRGETMQ
-612 SENDVMYKNVEEYLN
+612 SENDVLYKNVEEYLN

>member
-56 PLIEERRQL
+56 PLIEERREL
-65 QKKLREMKKNIPA
+65 QKKLREMKKNLPA
-78 SAKPDDKTSF
+78 AAKPDDNTSF
-88 IMNAITGA
+88 IMNAITGS

-123 KPVDK
+123 KPADK

-180 REKGFKFFLI
+180 REKGIKFFLI

-196 EDFIDNAA
+196 EDFIDNSA

-267 GGTLKAGEW
+267 GGTLKAGEL
-276 DFEDEELNVE
+276 DFEDAELNVE

-355 LFESHDA
+355 LFESHD
-362 SGITTTKNGRVKALR
+362 
-377 EACLDRTYLGSTS
+377 LGSTA

-399 ENRTDVLDTID
+399 DKRTDILDEID
-410 KFQILA
+410 KSQILE

-458 TLTGSDGRLTYTIF
+458 TLTGSEGKLNYTIF

-490 KDEQIKNLQEREI
+490 KDEQIKNLEEREI

-528 KVLMPNRHEN
+528 RVLMPNRHEN

-545 RFEAGEFDMVIYDKQ
+545 RFEAGEFDMVIYDNQ

-573 EVVPFQYRH
+573 EAVPFQYRH
-582 LINEDKIALTEKRFG
+582 LINEDKISLTEKRFG
-597 KITKKCVLYRGETIQ
+597 KITKKCVLYRGETMQ

-627 ELVVN
+627 ELVG

>member
-1 MAESIEELEKKIEAL
+1 MAESIEELEKRIETL

-56 PLIEERRQL
+56 PLIDERRQL
-65 QKKLREMKKNIPA
+65 QKKLRAMKKNLPA
-78 SAKPDDKTSF
+78 AAKPDDSTSF

-123 KPVDK
+123 KPADK

-180 REKGFKFFLI
+180 REKGIKFFLI

-245 FIPYKEHA
+245 FIPYNEHA
-253 RLLGITSI
+253 RLLGIKSI

-267 GGTLKAGEW
+267 GGTLKAGEL
-276 DFEDEELNVE
+276 DFEDAELNVE

-341 EDENHDFTVKVITD
+341 EDENHDFTVQVITD
-355 LFESHDA
+355 LFESHD
-362 SGITTTKNGRVKALR
+362 
-377 EACLDRTYLGSTS
+377 LGSTA

-399 ENRTDVLDTID
+399 DKRTDILDEID
-410 KFQILA
+410 KSQILE

-450 LIDDLDIE
+450 LIDDLNIE
-458 TLTGSDGRLTYTIF
+458 TLTGSEGKLSYTIF

-528 KVLMPNRHEN
+528 RVLMPNRHEN

-545 RFEAGEFDMVIYDKQ
+545 RFEAGEFDMVIYDNQ

-573 EVVPFQYRH
+573 EAVPFQYRH
-582 LINEDKIALTEKRFG
+582 LINEDKIELTEKRFG
-597 KITKKCVLYRGETIQ
+597 KITKKCVLYRGETMQ

>member
-56 PLIEERRQL
+56 PLIEERREL
-65 QKKLREMKKNIPA
+65 QKKLRAMKKNLPA
-78 SAKPDDKTSF
+78 AAKPDDSTSL

-123 KPVDK
+123 KPADK

-180 REKGFKFFLI
+180 REQGIKFFLI

-267 GGTLKAGEW
+267 GGTLKAGEL
-276 DFEDEELNVE
+276 DFEDAELNVE

-341 EDENHDFTVKVITD
+341 EDENHDFTVQVITD
-355 LFESHDA
+355 LFESHD
-362 SGITTTKNGRVKALR
+362 
-377 EACLDRTYLGSTS
+377 LGSTA

-399 ENRTDVLDTID
+399 DKRTDILDEID
-410 KFQILA
+410 KSQILE

-422 EIKEKDKQTIGVT
+422 EIKEKDNQTIGIT
-435 DTHVTEIKQYLKRLD
+435 DSHVEEIKQYLKRLD

-458 TLTGSDGRLTYTIF
+458 TLTGSEGKLNYTIF

-528 KVLMPNRHEN
+528 RVLMPNRHEN

-545 RFEAGEFDMVIYDKQ
+545 RFEAGEFDMVIYNNQ

-573 EVVPFQYRH
+573 EAVPFQYRH
-582 LINEDKIALTEKRFG
+582 LINEDKIELTEKRFG
-597 KITKKCVLYRGETIQ
+597 KITKKCVLYRGETMQ

>member
-56 PLIEERRQL
+56 PLIDERRQL
-65 QKKLREMKKNIPA
+65 QKKLREMKKNLPA
-78 SAKPDDKTSF
+78 AAKPDDSTSF

-111 DCYEK
+111 YCYEK

-123 KPVDK
+123 KPADK

-180 REKGFKFFLI
+180 REKGIKFFMI

-234 LYDRAVTVHTT
+234 LYDRTVTVHTT

-267 GGTLKAGEW
+267 GGTLKAGEL
-276 DFEDEELNVE
+276 DFEDAELNVE

-341 EDENHDFTVKVITD
+341 EDENHDFTVQVITD
-355 LFESHDA
+355 LFESHD
-362 SGITTTKNGRVKALR
+362 
-377 EACLDRTYLGSTS
+377 LGSTA

-399 ENRTDVLDTID
+399 DKRTDILDEID
-410 KFQILA
+410 KSQILE

-422 EIKEKDKQTIGVT
+422 EIKEKDNQTIGIT
-435 DTHVTEIKQYLKRLD
+435 DSHVEEIKQYLKRLD

-458 TLTGSDGRLTYTIF
+458 TLTGSEGKLNYTIF

-515 GHMLEDIVIYETK
+515 GHMLEDIVIYETRR
-528 KVLMPNRHEN
+528 VLMPNRHEN

-545 RFEAGEFDMVIYDKQ
+545 RFEAGEFDMVIYNNK

-573 EVVPFQYRH
+573 EAVPFQYRH

-597 KITKKCVLYRGETIQ
+597 KVTKKCVLYRGETMQ

-627 ELVVN
+627 ELVG

>member
-1 MAESIEELEKKIEAL
+1 MAESIEELEKRIETL

-56 PLIEERRQL
+56 PLIDERRQL
-65 QKKLREMKKNIPA
+65 QKNLREMKKNLPA
-78 SAKPDDKTSF
+78 AAKPDDSTSF

-123 KPVDK
+123 KPADK

-180 REKGFKFFLI
+180 REKGIKFFLI

-234 LYDRAVTVHTT
+234 LYDRTVTVHTT

-267 GGTLKAGEW
+267 GGTLKAGEL
-276 DFEDEELNVE
+276 DFEDAELNVE

-341 EDENHDFTVKVITD
+341 EDENHDFTIKVITD
-355 LFESHDA
+355 LFESHD
-362 SGITTTKNGRVKALR
+362 
-377 EACLDRTYLGSTS
+377 LGSTA

-399 ENRTDVLDTID
+399 DKRTDILDEID
-410 KFQILA
+410 KSQILE

-422 EIKEKDKQTIGVT
+422 EIKEKDNQTIGIT
-435 DTHVTEIKQYLKRLD
+435 DSHVEEIKQYLKRLD

-458 TLTGSDGRLTYTIF
+458 TLTGSEGKLSYTIF

-528 KVLMPNRHEN
+528 RVLMPNRHEN

-545 RFEAGEFDMVIYDKQ
+545 RFEAGEFDMVIYDNQ
-560 TNTCEIYEIKHSL
+560 TNTCEVYEIKHSL
-573 EVVPFQYRH
+573 EAVPFQYRH
-582 LINEDKIALTEKRFG
+582 LINEDKIELTEKRFG
-597 KITKKCVLYRGETIQ
+597 KITKKCVLYRGETMQ

>member
-1 MAESIEELEKKIEAL
+1 MAESIEELEKRIETL

-65 QKKLREMKKNIPA
+65 QKKLREMKKNLPA
-78 SAKPDDKTSF
+78 AAKPDDNTSF
-88 IMNAITGA
+88 IMNAITGS
-96 GLLEMAETAKDFKKR
+96 GLLEMAETAKEFKKR

-123 KPVDK
+123 KPADK

-147 ILDMKE
+147 ILDMTE
-153 EDRKQTIYIKARVGE
+153 EDRKKTIYIKAKTGE

-180 REKGFKFFLI
+180 REKGIKFFLI

-267 GGTLKAGEW
+267 GGTLKAGEL
-276 DFEDEELNVE
+276 DFEDDELNVE

-355 LFESHDA
+355 LFESHD
-362 SGITTTKNGRVKALR
+362 
-377 EACLDRTYLGSTS
+377 LGSTA

-399 ENRTDVLDTID
+399 DKRTDILDEID
-410 KFQILA
+410 KSQILE

-422 EIKEKDKQTIGVT
+422 EIKEKDNQTIGIT
-435 DTHVTEIKQYLKRLD
+435 DSHVEEIKQYLKRLD
-450 LIDDLDIE
+450 LIDELDIE
-458 TLTGSDGRLTYTIF
+458 TLTGNEGKLNYTIF

-528 KVLMPNRHEN
+528 RVLMPNRHEN

-545 RFEAGEFDMVIYDKQ
+545 RFEAGEFDMVIYDNQ

-573 EVVPFQYRH
+573 EAVPLQYRH

-597 KITKKCVLYRGETIQ
+597 KITKKCVLYRGETMQ

-627 ELVVN
+627 ELVGK

>member
-1 MAESIEELEKKIEAL
+1 MAESIEELEKRIETL

-56 PLIEERRQL
+56 PLIEERREL
-65 QKKLREMKKNIPA
+65 QKKLREMKKNLPA
-78 SAKPDDKTSF
+78 AAKPDDNTSF
-88 IMNAITGA
+88 IMNAITGS

-123 KPVDK
+123 KPADK

-168 TIADLNKDIKLA
+168 TITDLNKDIKLA
-180 REKGFKFFLI
+180 REKGIKFFLI
-190 DEITLL
+190 DEITLI

-234 LYDRAVTVHTT
+234 LYDRTVTVHTT

-267 GGTLKAGEW
+267 GGTLKAGEL
-276 DFEDEELNVE
+276 DFEDAELNVE

-341 EDENHDFTVKVITD
+341 EDENHDFTVQVITD
-355 LFESHDA
+355 LFESHD
-362 SGITTTKNGRVKALR
+362 
-377 EACLDRTYLGSTS
+377 LGSTA

-399 ENRTDVLDTID
+399 DKRTDILDEID
-410 KFQILA
+410 KSQILE

-422 EIKEKDKQTIGVT
+422 EIKEKDNQTIGIT
-435 DTHVTEIKQYLKRLD
+435 DSHVEEIKQYLKRLD

-458 TLTGSDGRLTYTIF
+458 TLTGSEGKLNYTIF

-528 KVLMPNRHEN
+528 RVLMPNRHEN

-545 RFEAGEFDMVIYDKQ
+545 RFEAGEFDMVIYDNQ

-573 EVVPFQYRH
+573 EAVPFQYRH
-582 LINEDKIALTEKRFG
+582 LINEDKIELTEKRFG
-597 KITKKCVLYRGETIQ
+597 KITKKCVLYRGETMQ

>member
-56 PLIEERRQL
+56 PLIDERRQL
-65 QKKLREMKKNIPA
+65 QKKLREMKKNLPA
-78 SAKPDDKTSF
+78 AAKPDDSTSF

-123 KPVDK
+123 KPADK

-147 ILDMKE
+147 VLDMKE

-168 TIADLNKDIKLA
+168 TITDLNKDIKLA
-180 REKGFKFFLI
+180 REKGIKFFLI

-267 GGTLKAGEW
+267 GGTLKAGEL
-276 DFEDEELNVE
+276 DFEDAELNVE

-291 DDETARRYIDTAICK
+291 DDDTARRYIDTAICK

-341 EDENHDFTVKVITD
+341 EDENHDFTVQVITD
-355 LFESHDA
+355 LFESHD
-362 SGITTTKNGRVKALR
+362 
-377 EACLDRTYLGSTS
+377 LGSTA

-399 ENRTDVLDTID
+399 DKRTEILDEID
-410 KFQILA
+410 KSQILE

-422 EIKEKDKQTIGVT
+422 EIKEKDNQTIGIT
-435 DTHVTEIKQYLKRLD
+435 DSHVEEIKQYLKRID

-458 TLTGSDGRLTYTIF
+458 TLTGSEGKLNYTIF

-528 KVLMPNRHEN
+528 RVLMPNRHEN

-545 RFEAGEFDMVIYDKQ
+545 RFEAGEFDMVIYDNQ

-573 EVVPFQYRH
+573 EAVPFQYRH
-582 LINEDKIALTEKRFG
+582 LINEDKIELTEKRFG
-597 KITKKCVLYRGETIQ
+597 KITKKCVLYRGETMQ

>member
-1 MAESIEELEKKIEAL
+1 
-16 PRGTI
+16 
-21 VTKNIDGKPYFYQ
+21 
-34 QYKENKKTV
+34 
-43 SNFLTNDEAEKMR
+43 
-56 PLIEERRQL
+56 
-65 QKKLREMKKNIPA
+65 
-78 SAKPDDKTSF
+78 
-88 IMNAITGA
+88 
-96 GLLEMAETAKDFKKR
+96 MAETAKGFKKR
-111 DCYEK
+111 DCYDK
-116 ISSYLYG
+116 IASYLYG
-123 KPVDK
+123 KPADK

-147 ILDMKE
+147 ILDMKD
-153 EDRKQTIYIKARVGE
+153 EDRNQTIYIKARAGE
-168 TIADLNKDIKLA
+168 TIADLNKDIKTA
-180 REKGFKFFLI
+180 REKGIKFLLI

-267 GGTLKAGEW
+267 GGTLKAGEL
-276 DFEDEELNVE
+276 DFDNEELNVE

-291 DDETARRYIDTAICK
+291 DDESARRYIDTAICK
-306 NIQHSLKC
+306 NIQHSLRC

-321 RHLRELYDANELTNA
+321 RHLRDLYDANELTNA

-355 LFESHDA
+355 LFESHD
-362 SGITTTKNGRVKALR
+362 
-377 EACLDRTYLGSTS
+377 LGSAA

-399 ENRTDVLDTID
+399 DKRTDILDEID
-410 KFQILA
+410 ESQILS

-422 EIKEKDKQTIGVT
+422 EIKEKDNQKIGVT
-435 DTHVTEIKQYLKRLD
+435 ETHVTEIKQYLKRLD

-458 TLTGSDGRLTYTIF
+458 TLTGSERWLTYTIF

-490 KDEQIKNLQEREI
+490 KDEQIRNLQEREI

-515 GHMLEDIVIYETK
+515 GHMLEDIVIY
-528 KVLMPNRHEN
+528 KVMNPPS
-538 KKQVFQI
+538 I
-545 RFEAGEFDMVIYDKQ
+545 
-560 TNTCEIYEIKHSL
+560 
-573 EVVPFQYRH
+573 
-582 LINEDKIALTEKRFG
+582 LILF
-597 KITKKCVLYRGETIQ
+597 
-612 SENDVMYKNVEEYLN
+612 
-627 ELVVN
+627 

>member
-1 MAESIEELEKKIEAL
+1 
-16 PRGTI
+16 
-21 VTKNIDGKPYFYQ
+21 
-34 QYKENKKTV
+34 
-43 SNFLTNDEAEKMR
+43 MR

-65 QKKLREMKKNIPA
+65 QKKLREMKKNLPA
-78 SAKPDDKTSF
+78 AAKPDDNISF
-88 IMNAITGA
+88 IMNAITGS

-123 KPVDK
+123 KPADK

-153 EDRKQTIYIKARVGE
+153 EYRKQTIYIKARVGE

-180 REKGFKFFLI
+180 REKGIKFFLI

-341 EDENHDFTVKVITD
+341 EDENHDFTVQVITD
-355 LFESHDA
+355 LLESH
-362 SGITTTKNGRVKALR
+362 AL
-377 EACLDRTYLGSTS
+377 DSTA

-490 KDEQIKNLQEREI
+490 KDEQIKNRQEREI

-545 RFEAGEFDMVIYDKQ
+545 RFEAGEFDMVIYDNQ

-597 KITKKCVLYRGETIQ
+597 KITKKCVLYRGETMQ

>member
-1 MAESIEELEKKIEAL
+1 MAESIEKLEKRIETL

-56 PLIEERRQL
+56 PLIEERREL
-65 QKKLREMKKNIPA
+65 QKKLRAMKKNLPA
-78 SAKPDDKTSF
+78 AAKPDDSTSF

-123 KPVDK
+123 KPADK

-133 GLRRTGKTTLLKQL
+133 GLRRTGKTTLFKQL

-180 REKGFKFFLI
+180 REKGIKFFLI

-245 FIPYKEHA
+245 FIPYNEHA
-253 RLLGITSI
+253 RLLGIKSI

-267 GGTLKAGEW
+267 GGTLKAGEL
-276 DFEDEELNVE
+276 DFEDAELNVE

-341 EDENHDFTVKVITD
+341 EDENHDFTVQVITD
-355 LFESHDA
+355 LFESHD
-362 SGITTTKNGRVKALR
+362 
-377 EACLDRTYLGSTS
+377 LGSTA

-399 ENRTDVLDTID
+399 DKRTDILDEID
-410 KFQILA
+410 KSQILE

-422 EIKEKDKQTIGVT
+422 EIKEKDNQTIGIT
-435 DTHVTEIKQYLKRLD
+435 DSHVEEIKQYLKRLD

-458 TLTGSDGRLTYTIF
+458 TLTGSEGKLNYTIF

-528 KVLMPNRHEN
+528 RILMPNRHEN

-545 RFEAGEFDMVIYDKQ
+545 RFEAGEFDMVIYDNQ

-573 EVVPFQYRH
+573 EAVPFQYRH
-582 LINEDKIALTEKRFG
+582 LINEDKIELTEKRFG
-597 KITKKCVLYRGETIQ
+597 KITKKCVLYRGETMQ

>member
-1 MAESIEELEKKIEAL
+1 MAESIEELEKRIETL

-56 PLIEERRQL
+56 PLIDERREL
-65 QKKLREMKKNIPA
+65 QKKLRAMKKNLPA
-78 SAKPDDKTSF
+78 TAKLDDSTSF
-88 IMNAITGA
+88 IMNAITGS

-123 KPVDK
+123 KPADK

-153 EDRKQTIYIKARVGE
+153 EDQKQTIYIKARVGE

-180 REKGFKFFLI
+180 REKGIKFFLI

-245 FIPYKEHA
+245 FIPYNEHA
-253 RLLGITSI
+253 RLLGIKSI

-267 GGTLKAGEW
+267 GGTLKAGEL
-276 DFEDEELNVE
+276 DFEDAELNVE

-291 DDETARRYIDTAICK
+291 NDETARRYIDTAICK

-341 EDENHDFTVKVITD
+341 EDENHDFTIKVITD
-355 LFESHDA
+355 LFESHD
-362 SGITTTKNGRVKALR
+362 
-377 EACLDRTYLGSTS
+377 LGSTA

-399 ENRTDVLDTID
+399 DKRTDILDEID
-410 KFQILA
+410 KSQILE

-422 EIKEKDKQTIGVT
+422 EIKEKDNQTIGIT
-435 DTHVTEIKQYLKRLD
+435 DSHVEEIKQYLKRLD

-458 TLTGSDGRLTYTIF
+458 TLTGSEGKLSYTIF

-528 KVLMPNRHEN
+528 RVLMPNRHEN

-545 RFEAGEFDMVIYDKQ
+545 RFEAGEFDMVIYDNQ

-573 EVVPFQYRH
+573 EAVPFQYRH
-582 LINEDKIALTEKRFG
+582 LIYEDKIELTEKRFG
-597 KITKKCVLYRGETIQ
+597 KITKKYVLYRGETMQ

>member
-1 MAESIEELEKKIEAL
+1 MTESIEELEKRIETL

-56 PLIEERRQL
+56 PLIEERREL
-65 QKKLREMKKNIPA
+65 QKKLRAMKKNLPA
-78 SAKPDDKTSF
+78 AAKLDDSTSF

-123 KPVDK
+123 KPADK

-147 ILDMKE
+147 VLDMKE

-180 REKGFKFFLI
+180 REQGIKFFLI

-253 RLLGITSI
+253 RLLGIKSI

-267 GGTLKAGEW
+267 GGTLKAGEL
-276 DFEDEELNVE
+276 DFEDAELNVE

-355 LFESHDA
+355 LFESHD
-362 SGITTTKNGRVKALR
+362 
-377 EACLDRTYLGSTS
+377 LGSTA

-399 ENRTDVLDTID
+399 DKRTDILDEID
-410 KFQILA
+410 KSQILE

-422 EIKEKDKQTIGVT
+422 EIKEKDNQTIGIT
-435 DTHVTEIKQYLKRLD
+435 DSHVEEIKQYLKRLD

-458 TLTGSDGRLTYTIF
+458 TLTGSEGKLSYTIF

-528 KVLMPNRHEN
+528 RVLMPNRHEN

-545 RFEAGEFDMVIYDKQ
+545 RFEAGEFDMVIYDNQ

-573 EVVPFQYRH
+573 EAVPFQYRH
-582 LINEDKIALTEKRFG
+582 LINEDKIELTEKRFG
-597 KITKKCVLYRGETIQ
+597 KITKKCVLYRGETMQ

>member
-1 MAESIEELEKKIEAL
+1 MISLNIHCDLFRRLGLDKYISSTRQHFENELA
-16 PRGTI
+16 
-21 VTKNIDGKPYFYQ
+21 N
-34 QYKENKKTV
+34 KE
-43 SNFLTNDEAEKMR
+43 
-56 PLIEERRQL
+56 
-65 QKKLREMKKNIPA
+65 
-78 SAKPDDKTSF
+78 
-88 IMNAITGA
+88 
-96 GLLEMAETAKDFKKR
+96 EMAETAKDFKKR

-123 KPVDK
+123 KPADK

-147 ILDMKE
+147 VLDMKE

-180 REKGFKFFLI
+180 REQGIKFFLI

-267 GGTLKAGEW
+267 GGTLKAGEL
-276 DFEDEELNVE
+276 DFEDAELNVE

-341 EDENHDFTVKVITD
+341 EDENHDFTVQVITD
-355 LFESHDA
+355 LFESHD
-362 SGITTTKNGRVKALR
+362 
-377 EACLDRTYLGSTS
+377 LGSTA
-390 QLLRKARDE
+390 QLLRKARDKDK
-399 ENRTDVLDTID
+399 RTDILDEID
-410 KFQILA
+410 KSQILE

-422 EIKEKDKQTIGVT
+422 EIKEKDNQTIGIT
-435 DTHVTEIKQYLKRLD
+435 DSHVEEIKQYLKRLD

-458 TLTGSDGRLTYTIF
+458 TLTGSEGKLSYTIF

-528 KVLMPNRHEN
+528 RVLMPNRHEN

-545 RFEAGEFDMVIYDKQ
+545 RFEAGEFDMVIYDNQ
-560 TNTCEIYEIKHSL
+560 TNTCEVYEIKHSL
-573 EVVPFQYRH
+573 EAVPFQYRH
-582 LINEDKIALTEKRFG
+582 LINEDKIELTEKRFG
-597 KITKKCVLYRGETIQ
+597 KITKKCVLYRGETMQ

>member
-1 MAESIEELEKKIEAL
+1 MAESIEELEKRIETL

-56 PLIEERRQL
+56 PLIEERREL
-65 QKKLREMKKNIPA
+65 QKKLRAMKKNLPA
-78 SAKPDDKTSF
+78 AAKPDDNTSF
-88 IMNAITGA
+88 IMNAITGS

-123 KPVDK
+123 KPADK

-147 ILDMKE
+147 VLDMKE

-180 REKGFKFFLI
+180 REKGIKFFLI

-234 LYDRAVTVHTT
+234 LYDRTVTVHTT

-267 GGTLKAGEW
+267 GGTLKAGEL
-276 DFEDEELNVE
+276 DFEDAELNVE

-341 EDENHDFTVKVITD
+341 EDENHDFTVQVITD
-355 LFESHDA
+355 LFESHD
-362 SGITTTKNGRVKALR
+362 
-377 EACLDRTYLGSTS
+377 LGSTA

-399 ENRTDVLDTID
+399 DKRTDILDEID
-410 KFQILA
+410 KSQILE

-458 TLTGSDGRLTYTIF
+458 TLTGSEGKLNYTIF

-528 KVLMPNRHEN
+528 RVLMPNRHEN

-545 RFEAGEFDMVIYDKQ
+545 RFEAGEFDMVIYDNQ

-573 EVVPFQYRH
+573 EAVPFQYRH
-582 LINEDKIALTEKRFG
+582 LINEDKIELTEKRFG
-597 KITKKCVLYRGETIQ
+597 KITKKCVLYRGETMQ